1 MRLELDPMGY
11 AISISII
18 KITAINTKELQ
29 AIMGIHV
36 DAKIEVLSVF
46 AAQEIYFYD
55 LKLH

>member
-55 LKLH
+55 FK